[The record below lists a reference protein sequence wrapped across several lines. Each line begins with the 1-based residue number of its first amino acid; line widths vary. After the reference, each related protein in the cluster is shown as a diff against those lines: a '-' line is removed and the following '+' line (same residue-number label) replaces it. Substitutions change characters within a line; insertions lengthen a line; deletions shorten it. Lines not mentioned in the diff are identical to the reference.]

1 MSMVLP
7 TVSIRWKMTLLYTGL
22 LAVLLVGFGLF
33 LFFAVERL
41 LIGSLNETLTQRF
54 AQAQAAAPQ
63 LRAELAAP
71 PPGAAPWHLP
81 TLERLAGSGLFL
93 QIRDLDGRIL
103 ATSTNLG
110 ATQLPPPSGTLSQ
123 PGQADT
129 TQIRLPVARL
139 LPEAA
144 TTDITMAR
152 FQVRSGPLLDTD
164 GHLVGMLQVAQSLLT
179 VDEVQDRLIDVLV
192 EGMAVAIGLALAAGV
207 WLAGRLLH
215 PIATITDT
223 AGRIGASGDLAQRIT
238 ATARPRQDEVGQLAA
253 TFDTMLERLERAFR
267 AQQQFVADASHELK
281 TPVTAILGHA
291 NLLRRRG
298 ETHPELV
305 DEALAAIIEQAER
318 MHRLTRDLLVL
329 ATTGERPDRA
339 MEVVAIDQVIV
350 DVAKALAPL
359 AQERAVQLS
368 LPGAMDRATRVLGD
382 RDQLKQ
388 LVVNLLDNA
397 LRYTPAGG
405 QVQVTAWQES
415 HGLDQVV
422 VLEVRDTGVGIGADD
437 LPHLF
442 ERFYR
447 VDKARSRLA
456 GGSGLGL
463 AIVQDVAQRHGGTV
477 MVESRLDQG
486 SVFQVRLPAVAGTV
500 DGMAL
505 SPC

>member
-1 MSMVLP
+1 MARP

-22 LAVLLVGFGLF
+22 LAVLLVAFGLF

-54 AQAQAAAPQ
+54 AQAQAAPQ

-81 TLERLAGSGLFL
+81 TLERLAGAGLFL
-93 QIRDLDGRIL
+93 QIRDSDGHVI
-103 ATSTNLG
+103 ATSANLG

-123 PGQADT
+123 PNQADT
-129 TQIRLPVARL
+129 TQIRLPVGGL

-144 TTDITMAR
+144 TTDIAVVR
-152 FQVRSGPLLDTD
+152 FQVRSGPLLDAH
-164 GHLVGMLQVAQSLLT
+164 GHVVGVLQVAQSLLT

-192 EGMAVAIGLALAAGV
+192 EGMAVAVALALAAGV

-215 PIATITDT
+215 PITRITDT
-223 AGRIGASGDLAQRIT
+223 ARRIGASGDLSQRIT
-238 ATARPRQDEVGQLAA
+238 PTTRPPQDEVGLLAA
-253 TFDTMLERLERAFR
+253 TFDTMLERLERAFA

-298 ETHPELV
+298 KTNPELV
-305 DEALAAIIEQAER
+305 DEAPTAIIEQAER
-318 MHRLTRDLLVL
+318 MRRLTLDLLTL
-329 ATTGERPDRA
+329 ATPGDHPERVA
-339 MEVVAIDQVIV
+339 EVVSIEQVIT
-350 DVAKALAPL
+350 DVAKALVPL
-359 AQERAVQLS
+359 ARERAVQLT
-368 LPGAMDRATRVLGD
+368 LPGAIDTVTRVLGD

-388 LVVNLLDNA
+388 LVVNLVDNA

-415 HGLDQVV
+415 HGLDQAV

-437 LPHLF
+437 LPHIF

-447 VDKARSRLA
+447 VDKARSRAA

-463 AIVQDVAQRHGGTV
+463 AIVQDVAYRHGGTV
-477 MVESRLDQG
+477 MVESQVGQG
-486 SVFQVRLPAVAGTV
+486 SVFRVLLPAVAGTV
-500 DGMAL
+500 DGMVT
-505 SPC
+505 SQS